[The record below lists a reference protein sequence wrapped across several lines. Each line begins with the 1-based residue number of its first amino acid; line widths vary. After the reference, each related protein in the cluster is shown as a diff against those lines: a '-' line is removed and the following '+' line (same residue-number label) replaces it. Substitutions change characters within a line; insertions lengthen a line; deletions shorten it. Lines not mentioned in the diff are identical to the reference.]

1 MDALDKKNFIVL
13 YYRVYNEKYLYIW
26 IMLEQICSTYEK
38 HFLEGPGKAE
48 AAVWVQIKCNLTIN
62 IL

>member
-48 AAVWVQIKCNLTIN
+48 AAVWV
-62 IL
+62 